1 MSQLIDT
8 EEQVQSLDAGQWVF
22 DADGREWCL
31 FETHVM
37 VHQWMW
43 KAMKSHTYLALDG
56 IPYPLVLAD
65 LDDTIECPHR
75 KVQECGQCTRCG
87 LRVGDPEQ
95 WRSMTFGAIGINIS
109 EPSDSEP
116 SS

>member
-1 MSQLIDT
+1 MTQVIET
-8 EEQVQSLDAGQWVF
+8 EEQVQALDAGQWVF

-56 IPYPLVLAD
+56 IPYPLALAD
-65 LDDTIECPHR
+65 LDAAIKCPHR

-95 WRSMTFGAIGINIS
+95 WRSMTFGAIGINVS
-109 EPSDSEP
+109 ESSDS
-116 SS
+116 